1 MTRRLFLASDIGT
14 VAQSVADDIGNPE
27 KLKLVFIST
36 AAEVETGDKMWFHR
50 DRNGLVRAGFQ
61 VSDYTITDKTQTDI
75 DKDLRGF
82 DVIHVNGGNAFYL
95 LLQTR
100 KSGFDRWV
108 KKAVAQGKIYTGSS
122 AGSQV
127 IAPDLGFL
135 KKPETKLYEKYLKH
149 STGIGL
155 VDFLIFPH
163 WGDDDF
169 KDLYL
174 NHRLK
179 LAYKPE
185 NKIILLNDFQFVK
198 VENDTYKIIDIR
210 DKNEK

>member
-1 MTRRLFLASDIGT
+1 MTKRLFLASDIGT
-14 VAQSVADDIGNPE
+14 VAQHIADDIGNS
-27 KLKLVFIST
+27 KKRKLVFIST
-36 AAEVETGDKMWFHR
+36 AAEVETGDKKWFQR
-50 DRNGLVRAGFQ
+50 DRQGLVRAGFQ
-61 VSDYTITDKTQTDI
+61 VSDYTISGKTYQEI
-75 DKDLRGF
+75 EKDLHGF
-82 DVIHVNGGNAFYL
+82 DIIHVNGGNAFYL
-95 LLQTR
+95 LLQSR
-100 KSGFDRWV
+100 KSGFDQWV

-127 IAPDLGFL
+127 VAPDLEIL
-135 KKPETKLYEKYLKH
+135 KKSEMKPYEKDLQH
-149 STGIGL
+149 FTGIGL

-163 WGDDDF
+163 WGNHYF

-198 VENDTYKIIDIR
+198 VENDKYKIIDIR